1 MSNNKR
7 YVLLILFQLC
17 ALMLWAQGH
26 VYSGHVT
33 DASGKALA
41 NVSVLLL
48 NEKGNNIT
56 FTRTDKSGN
65 FSITTPEGK
74 TASKIGFVCLGYA
87 RQNIPLASFAKG
99 DKTIKMQEKVQE
111 IREVEV
117 HPDQFRIKGD
127 TIAYSVSG
135 LREKQD
141 RTIEDVISRI
151 PGIKVSTNGTILYR
165 NAPINKF
172 YVDGKDM
179 AGDSYAMVSKN
190 LSADKVDSVE
200 VLQHHQPIN
209 ALRGKTFSDAAALNL
224 IIKPGA
230 KFRWTGTAE
239 AGTGSTL
246 QKPWKWDRKIRLVE
260 MYLGNKLQSINIY
273 KHNNIGEDIIQELG
287 PMGYDFGETS
297 KLSNLSGIGTGR
309 YGFNNTHLLATNWH
323 TTFKKHTDLRL
334 QLSWIFD
341 KSTTHSYSEQTYL
354 DIDNGGKISEDRSS
368 QSYANEWKAELT
380 YNYNGTHFIILN
392 QMRGT
397 MNYKHSHA
405 TTVLNGRE
413 TYERVLP
420 RRRKIYDQLNI
431 TLADSKKGS
440 QAITS
445 EFQHSY
451 MPWQMRLYNGHDEQ
465 LNLKSTTW
473 DSYYSYRYNFAS
485 RFNVSASLG
494 YDMERKT
501 EFVSYNDTI
510 GSTHY
515 KKDMIIVNPSINYFH
530 NNFNASIIYKLSWLS
545 RSLTTDKDR
554 RWISQPTARI
564 SLFRNPWTLLAS
576 YQHTFTPSG
585 FEETDPLRVYTS
597 YNYATSGT
605 GKNNHSSGDNASLR
619 INYQQPG
626 YGWNGSLSY
635 NFTSSKFSTL
645 YESTLNGGV
654 YIRESVNEKNSS
666 QNNSVQASIGHRF
679 RRMRTD
685 LGLTCDYGWRNYQI
699 LYDKVKRDSKGQ
711 NFSMMF
717 HLNMRPLRI
726 FNFEENSTFYLSRQT
741 SIASTTLYRNFSHK
755 LNLFLTPGSF
765 VFAMKN
771 ECRHSADGSEKFS
784 LFSDLSASFKTKK
797 YELKLICNNLWG
809 TNKREYKSITDLGSN
824 YAVTEMRPREMVASI
839 TFDL

>member
-7 YVLLILFQLC
+7 CVLLILFQLC
-17 ALMLWAQGH
+17 TLMLWAQGQI
-26 VYSGHVT
+26 YSGHVT

-56 FTRTDKSGN
+56 FTRTDKSGK
-65 FSITTPEGK
+65 FSISAPEGK

-117 HPDQFRIKGD
+117 HPDLFRIKGD

-151 PGIKVSTNGTILYR
+151 PGIKVSTNGTIMYR

-200 VLQHHQPIN
+200 VLQNHQPIN

-224 IIKPGA
+224 ILKPGA
-230 KFRWTGTAE
+230 KYHWAGTAE
-239 AGTGSTL
+239 VGTGLAL
-246 QKPWKWDRKIRLVE
+246 QKPWGWNHKIRLVK
-260 MYLGNKLQSINIY
+260 MYFGNKLQSINIY

-297 KLSNLSGIGTGR
+297 KLSNLSSIGTGR

-341 KSTTHSYSEQTYL
+341 KSTTHSYSEQTYI

-368 QSYANEWKAELT
+368 KSYTNEWKAELT
-380 YNYNGTHFIILN
+380 YNYNGPHFFLLN
-392 QMRGT
+392 QLRGT
-397 MNYKHSHA
+397 LNYDHSHA
-405 TTVLNGRE
+405 TTALNGRE
-413 TYERVLP
+413 TYERMLP

-431 TLADSKKGS
+431 TLADSKKSS
-440 QAITS
+440 QTITS
-445 EFQHSY
+445 EFHHSY
-451 MPWQMRLYNGHDEQ
+451 MPGQLRLYNGHDEQ

-485 RFNVSASLG
+485 RFSVSTSLE

-510 GSTHY
+510 GTTHY
-515 KKDMIIVNPSINYFH
+515 KKDMFTVDPTLNYFFH
-530 NNFNASIIYKLSWLS
+530 NFNASIIYKLSWLS

-554 RWISQPTARI
+554 RWISQPTMRI
-564 SLFRNPWTLLAS
+564 SWFNNPWTLLAS

-605 GKNNHSSGDNASLR
+605 GKNNHSSGDNAGFR

-635 NFTSSKFSTL
+635 NFTSSKYSTL
-645 YESTLNGGV
+645 YESALNGGV

-666 QNNSVQASIGHRF
+666 QDNNVQTSIGHRF

-685 LGLTCDYGWRNYQI
+685 LGLTFNYGWRNYQI
-699 LYDKVKRDSKGQ
+699 LYDKVKSDSKGQ

-717 HLNMRPLRI
+717 HLDMRPLRI

-741 SIASTTLYRNFSHK
+741 STARTTLYRNFSHK
-755 LNLFLTPGSF
+755 LNLFLTPGNF
-765 VFAMKN
+765 VFTMKN

-784 LFSDLSASFKTKK
+784 FFSDLSASFKTKR
-797 YELKLICNNLWG
+797 YEMKIICNNLWG
-809 TNKREYKSITDLGSN
+809 TNKREYKSITDLGTS